1 MRRRRHQVEDMP
13 LLEHLKALRKV
24 LLISAYAIAI
34 GTALGW
40 FASDLVYRFLAEPVV
55 EIGNVDFITTTPM
68 EPVMVKLKVSV
79 IVGIIIAAPVLFWQI
94 WSFLLPALKKNERK
108 YLYFMVPSS
117 VLLFLGGAAFCF
129 FVVLPVGLRFL
140 LSAGGGSLDVT
151 PLLSKSAYLDFII
164 TLFLSF
170 GLVFQMPII
179 LLLLIKLGYLSP
191 KTLAK
196 YRKYA
201 FLTIIVI
208 AVVISPTPDL
218 MTQMLMALPMYFLYE
233 ISIWL
238 GILIGR
244 KKKKTEAAA
253 EQ

>member
-1 MRRRRHQVEDMP
+1 MRRRKRQVEDMP

-40 FASDLVYRFLAEPVV
+40 FASDIVYTYLAKPVV
-55 EIGNVDFITTTPM
+55 EIGNVNFITTTPM
-68 EPVMVKLKVSV
+68 EPIMVKLKVSV
-79 IVGIIIAAPVLFWQI
+79 IVGVIIAAPVLFWQI
-94 WSFLLPALKKNERK
+94 WSFLLPALKHNEKK
-108 YLYFMVPSS
+108 YLYLMVPSS
-117 VLLFLGGAAFCF
+117 VLLFAGGAAFCF
-129 FVVLPVGLRFL
+129 FVVLPVGLKFL
-140 LSAGGGSLDVT
+140 LFAGGGTLNSTAFLT
-151 PLLSKSAYLDFII
+151 KTSYLDFII

-170 GLVFQMPII
+170 GLVFQMPIL

-201 FLTIIVI
+201 FLAIVVI
-208 AVVISPTPDL
+208 AVIISPTPDL
-218 MTQMLMALPMYFLYE
+218 MTQMLMALPMYLLYE

-238 GILIGR
+238 GYLVVR
-244 KKKKTEAAA
+244 NKNKA
-253 EQ
+253 EVPAKQ